1 MPLVL
6 VIDDQT
12 EIRKMARRILSMAGH
27 SVIEAEDGA
36 AGLKLLASHRPAIVL
51 TDILMPGIEGMETI
65 FAIRRTA
72 PEVKVIA
79 MSGSGLE
86 GGFDYL
92 EMAGRAGADAVLPK
106 PFRARELT
114 AIVDRLLPAASDP
127 ARSAIEK
134 GECR

>member
-6 VIDDQT
+6 VIDDQP

-36 AGLKLLASHRPAIVL
+36 AGLKQLASHRPAIIL

-79 MSGSGLE
+79 MSGSGVE

-92 EMAGRAGADAVLPK
+92 EMAERAGADAVLPK

-114 AIVDRLLPAASDP
+114 AIVDRLLPLHP
-127 ARSAIEK
+127 P
-134 GECR
+134 G